1 MMGPGFWQ
9 NNWIKENEADR
20 YHRLPQMK
28 RGLLC
33 TVLGFLVKSR
43 LLHWSRRGIAQTEPP
58 EWWGNYDLSLMER
71 LHTRCPFSFS
81 YSLIL
86 VLASWVFSFPGG
98 MWVVN
103 GTLKKKSTGGRLQQG
118 CLPGWLQSA
127 GQCVPAWKGF
137 IHPITETMG
146 RSVETGHSLLL
157 WKFGGP

>member
-1 MMGPGFWQ
+1 
-9 NNWIKENEADR
+9 
-20 YHRLPQMK
+20 
-28 RGLLC
+28 
-33 TVLGFLVKSR
+33 
-43 LLHWSRRGIAQTEPP
+43 
-58 EWWGNYDLSLMER
+58 MER

-86 VLASWVFSFPGG
+86 VLASWVFFPGG

-118 CLPGWLQSA
+118 CLPGWLQRDPA

-137 IHPITETMG
+137 IHPIIEITE

-157 WKFGGP
+157 